1 MSTAT
6 DFIVLQFSRPDP
18 DSQDLKSR
26 IISAGICE
34 DSHAEICHV
43 DLEVDGK
50 LIGAHMPDGIQE
62 RSPDYQTWGLRIRV
76 IVPVTSLQKM
86 RFDSYALS
94 MIGTP
99 YDLESI
105 FSIALNDGRLHD
117 ASKLICSAFGTR
129 AVDHTSGIVRVAKN
143 YWMVSPEELRL
154 VVTAIP
160 GAIEQ
165 RVEGN
170 GPIPEPQVEA
180 QHA

>member
-1 MSTAT
+1 MSTPE

-18 DSQDLKSR
+18 NSQDLKSR

-34 DSHAEICHV
+34 DSHSEICHV

-62 RSPDYQTWGLRIRV
+62 RAPDYQTWGLRIRV
-76 IVPVTSLQKM
+76 IVPVSHLQRV
-86 RFDSYALS
+86 RFESYVIS

-105 FSIALNDGRLHD
+105 FGIALNDGRLHD

-129 AVDHTSGIVRVAKN
+129 AVDPGIVRVAKN

-170 GPIPEPQVEA
+170 GPMPQIALGVTA
-180 QHA
+180 